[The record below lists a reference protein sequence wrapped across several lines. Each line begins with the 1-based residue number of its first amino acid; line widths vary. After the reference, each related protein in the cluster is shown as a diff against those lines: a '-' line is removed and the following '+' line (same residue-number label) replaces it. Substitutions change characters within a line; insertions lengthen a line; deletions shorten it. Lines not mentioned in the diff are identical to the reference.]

1 MESSALCRSRR
12 ELSNDYQIMIY
23 LQNLASIQPRKSRL
37 KLGEIRSLRIV
48 AGIIFTHEQVG
59 ALVADFLEGVDGDQL
74 RDSLEK
80 GALLAAERALPLLQG
95 PR

>member
-1 MESSALCRSRR
+1 M
-12 ELSNDYQIMIY
+12 
-23 LQNLASIQPRKSRL
+23 
-37 KLGEIRSLRIV
+37 
-48 AGIIFTHEQVG
+48 AGTIFTHEQVG

-80 GALLAAERALPLLQG
+80 GALLAARRALPLLQG